1 MIELAF
7 PKKGIPGTNI
17 SNSNI
22 LGDLQGDV
30 FEMEELMWRF
40 GCTISRKTGQWLRAE
55 KLEV

>member
-1 MIELAF
+1 MNLLFRKE
-7 PKKGIPGTNI
+7 GIPGTNI

-40 GCTISRKTGQWLRAE
+40 GWTISRKTGQWLRAE